1 MTYSTPGFNQNLEP
15 SIAQYELYSQNG
27 PLPLGDGIYIT
38 VDGKI
43 EVDASN
49 LPGIINCGTF

>member
-1 MTYSTPGFNQNLEP
+1 MSVTPAPAP
-15 SIAQYELYSQNG
+15 SITQYELYSQNG
-27 PLPLGDGIYIT
+27 PLELGDGIYIT

-49 LPGIINCGTF
+49 IPGIIECGTF